1 MDKKRRY
8 SIVFLGICLSVSAFA
23 TPTTTLPDSIVV
35 ITSNKKPVI
44 DTKHTVSLLRRHGK
58 TVTFHNLDEVDA
70 LEKQW
75 SEGLPENEARAKK
88 VFEERLSVVGKAT
101 FEAQFKKAYAGLTF
115 ALQHNIDRYPVIIFD
130 NHYLVYG
137 VTELSHAVDIYRNFR
152 LGEGN

>member
-23 TPTTTLPDSIVV
+23 TPTTTLPDSVVV
-35 ITSNKKPVI
+35 ITSSQKPVM
-44 DTKHTVSLLRRHGK
+44 DAKHITPLLRRHGK

-75 SEGLPENEARAKK
+75 SEGLPKNEVRAKK

-101 FEAQFKKAYAGLTF
+101 FEAQFKDAYAGLIL

-137 VTELSHAVDIYRNFR
+137 VTQLSDALDIYRKFR
-152 LGEGN
+152 LGEGE